1 VVLGIVN
8 SASFLLTMA
17 ICVFEESII
26 IFTLKNSGMRGKVVL
41 GIASS
46 ASFLLTMANMC
57 F

>member
-1 VVLGIVN
+1 
-8 SASFLLTMA
+8 
-17 ICVFEESII
+17 
-26 IFTLKNSGMRGKVVL
+26 MRGKVVL